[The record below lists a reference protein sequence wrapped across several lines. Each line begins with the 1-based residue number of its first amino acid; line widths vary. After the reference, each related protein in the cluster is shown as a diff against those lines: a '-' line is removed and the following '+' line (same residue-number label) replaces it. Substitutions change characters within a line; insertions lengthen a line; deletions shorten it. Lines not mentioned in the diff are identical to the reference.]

1 MREFGANLRLFEMI
15 LADVSRACSLNNDPN
30 RTQRQGCIER
40 GGQTLLVDSSM
51 FGVVMVVMRK
61 KEFMYIHCDGLE
73 VVFKPPFGVA
83 FQWHIIN
90 GRLLSDGDCV
100 SRFMLR

>member
-1 MREFGANLRLFEMI
+1 MGMRKFGANLRLFEMI
-15 LADVSRACSLNNDPN
+15 LADVSHACSLNDDPTRPRPN
-30 RTQRQGCIER
+30 KTQRQGCIER
-40 GGQTLLVDSSM
+40 GGQALLVDSSM

-83 FQWHIIN
+83 FQ
-90 GRLLSDGDCV
+90 
-100 SRFMLR
+100 